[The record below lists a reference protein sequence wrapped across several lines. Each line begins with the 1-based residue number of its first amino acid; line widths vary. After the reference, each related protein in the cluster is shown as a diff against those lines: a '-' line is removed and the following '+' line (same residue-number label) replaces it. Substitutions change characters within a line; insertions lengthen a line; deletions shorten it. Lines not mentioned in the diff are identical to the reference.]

1 MANPLEGKTILLGVT
16 GSIAAYKAADLASKL
31 TQAGAQVDTILTEN
45 ATQFVA
51 PLTFRSLTHRPVVTN
66 LFDLDSEEAVEHV
79 ALAQRADILV
89 VAPATA
95 HTLAKLALGL
105 ADDALTTAALATAA
119 PLLVAPAMD
128 AHMWEHPTV
137 QEHIATL
144 TSRGAYIAGPA
155 SGRLASGLVGHGRML
170 EPLDLVGH
178 IKWFLGQSG
187 DLKGRRIVVTAGGT
201 QEPIDPVR
209 VVTNHSTGKM
219 GYAIAEAARDRGA
232 DVVLVTA
239 PTNIVTPIGVTE
251 NNVTTVAEMRTAV
264 LDACADADALVMAAA
279 VSDYRPA
286 QVADQKI
293 KKNGA
298 DDGLTLE
305 MVKNPDFFVEVPAG
319 VLRVGFAAETENLI
333 DNARA
338 KVDAKNLSL
347 IVANDVTKEGS
358 GFGTDTNQV
367 TMIDG
372 AGEAEELPL
381 LSKYEVG
388 HRTLDRIVDML
399 K

>member
-1 MANPLEGKTILLGVT
+1 MANPLEGKTVLLGVT

-31 TQAGAQVDTILTEN
+31 TQAGAQVDTILTES

-66 LFDLDSEEAVEHV
+66 LFDLGSEEAIEHV

-119 PLLVAPAMD
+119 PLMVAPAMD
-128 AHMWEHPTV
+128 AHMWEHPSV

-144 TSRGAYIAGPA
+144 TQRGAHVAGPA
-155 SGRLASGLVGHGRML
+155 SGRLASGLIGHGRML
-170 EPLDLVGH
+170 EPEALVGH
-178 IKWFLGQSG
+178 IKWVLAQSG
-187 DLKGRRIVVTAGGT
+187 DLKGRKIVVTAGGT

-232 DVVLVTA
+232 DVTLVTA
-239 PTNIVTPIGVTE
+239 TTNLVTPIGVT
-251 NNVTTVAEMRTAV
+251 NMNVTSVAEMRTAV
-264 LDACADADALVMAAA
+264 LDACVGADALVMAAA

-286 QVADQKI
+286 QVAEQKI
-293 KKNGA
+293 KKNGK
-298 DDGLTLE
+298 DDGLVLE
-305 MVKNPDFFVEVPAG
+305 MVKTADFCVEVPAG
-319 VLRVGFAAETENLI
+319 VLRIGFAAETENLI
-333 DNARA
+333 ENARA
-338 KVDAKNLSL
+338 KVDSKELSL
-347 IVANDVTKEGS
+347 IVANDVTKDGS

-367 TMIDG
+367 TFIDA

-381 LSKYEVG
+381 L
-388 HRTLDRIVDML
+388 
-399 K
+399 

>member
-1 MANPLEGKTILLGVT
+1 MANPLAGKTILLGVT

-45 ATQFVA
+45 ATQFVT

-66 LFDLDSEEAVEHV
+66 LFDLESEEAIEHV

-119 PLLVAPAMD
+119 PLMVAPAMD

-137 QEHIATL
+137 QEHISTL
-144 TSRGAYIAGPA
+144 TSRGAHVAGPA
-155 SGRLASGLVGHGRML
+155 SGRLASGIIGHGRML
-170 EPLDLVGH
+170 EPEALVGH

-187 DLKGRRIVVTAGGT
+187 DLKGRKIVVTAGGT

-209 VVTNHSTGKM
+209 VVTNHSSGKM

-232 DVVLVTA
+232 NVTLVTA
-239 PTNIVTPIGVTE
+239 PTNLVAPIGVASKD
-251 NNVTTVAEMRTAV
+251 VISVAEMRTAV
-264 LDACADADALVMAAA
+264 LDACAGADALVMAAA

-286 QVADQKI
+286 QVAKQKI
-293 KKNGA
+293 KKGKK
-298 DDGLTLE
+298 DDDLILE

-333 DNARA
+333 ENARV
-338 KVDAKNLSL
+338 KVDSKELSL

-367 TMIDG
+367 TLIDG

-388 HRTLDRIVDML
+388 GRILDRILGLL

>member
-1 MANPLEGKTILLGVT
+1 MANPLQGKTILLGVT

-51 PLTFRSLTHRPVVTN
+51 PLTFRSLTHRPVMTS
-66 LFDLDSEEAVEHV
+66 LFDLDSEEAIEHV

-105 ADDALTTAALATAA
+105 ADDALTTTALATAA

-137 QEHIATL
+137 QEHIAIL
-144 TSRGAYIAGPA
+144 KARGAHIAGPA
-155 SGRLASGLVGHGRML
+155 SGRLASGIVGHGRML
-170 EPLDLVGH
+170 EPEALVGH
-178 IKWFLGQSG
+178 IRWVLGQSG
-187 DLKGRRIVVTAGGT
+187 DLKGRKIVVTAGGT

-209 VVTNHSTGKM
+209 VVTNHSSGKM

-232 DVVLVTA
+232 DVTLITA
-239 PTNIVTPIGVTE
+239 PTNLTHPIGVTSI
-251 NNVTTVAEMRTAV
+251 NVTTVAEMRTAV
-264 LDACADADALVMAAA
+264 LDACAGANALVMAAA
-279 VSDYRPA
+279 VSDYRLA
-286 QVADQKI
+286 QVASQKI
-293 KKNGA
+293 KKGGP
-298 DDGLTLE
+298 DQSLTLDL
-305 MVKNPDFFVEVPAG
+305 VKNPDFFLEIPTG

-333 DNARA
+333 TNARA
-338 KVDAKNLSL
+338 KITAKNLSL

-367 TMIDG
+367 TFIDQ
-372 AGEAEELPL
+372 AGTVDELPL
-381 LSKYEVG
+381 LSKYDVG
-388 HRTLDRIVDML
+388 QRILDRILKML

>member
-1 MANPLEGKTILLGVT
+1 MANPLQGKTILLGVT

-51 PLTFRSLTHRPVVTN
+51 PLTFRSLTHRPVMTS
-66 LFDLDSEEAVEHV
+66 LFDLDSEEAIEHV

-95 HTLAKLALGL
+95 HALAKLALGL
-105 ADDALTTAALATAA
+105 ADDALTTTALATAA

-144 TSRGAYIAGPA
+144 KARGAHIAGPA
-155 SGRLASGLVGHGRML
+155 SGRLASGIVGHGRML
-170 EPLDLVGH
+170 EPEALVGH
-178 IKWFLGQSG
+178 IRWVLGQSG
-187 DLKGRRIVVTAGGT
+187 DLKGRKIVVTAGGT

-209 VVTNHSTGKM
+209 VVTNHSSGKM

-232 DVVLVTA
+232 DVTLITA
-239 PTNIVTPIGVTE
+239 PTSLTHPIGVTSI
-251 NNVTTVAEMRTAV
+251 NVTTVAEMRTAV
-264 LDACADADALVMAAA
+264 LDACAGANALVMAAA
-279 VSDYRPA
+279 VSDYRLA
-286 QVADQKI
+286 QIASQKI
-293 KKNGA
+293 KKGGSDQA
-298 DDGLTLE
+298 LTLDL
-305 MVKNPDFFVEVPAG
+305 VKNPDFFLEIPTG

-333 DNARA
+333 ANARA
-338 KVDAKNLSL
+338 KVTAKNLSL

-367 TMIDG
+367 TFIDQ
-372 AGEAEELPL
+372 AGSVDELPL
-381 LSKYEVG
+381 LSKYDVG
-388 HRTLDRIVDML
+388 QRILDRIVEML

>member
-1 MANPLEGKTILLGVT
+1 MANPLQGKTILLGVT

-51 PLTFRSLTHRPVVTN
+51 PLTFRSLTHRPVMTS
-66 LFDLDSEEAVEHV
+66 LFDLDSEEAIEHV

-105 ADDALTTAALATAA
+105 ADDALTTTALATAA

-144 TSRGAYIAGPA
+144 KARGAHIAGPA
-155 SGRLASGLVGHGRML
+155 SGRLASGIVGHGRML
-170 EPLDLVGH
+170 EPEALVGH
-178 IKWFLGQSG
+178 IRWVLGQSG
-187 DLKGRRIVVTAGGT
+187 DLKGRKIVVTAGGT

-209 VVTNHSTGKM
+209 VVTNHSSGKM

-232 DVVLVTA
+232 DVTLITA
-239 PTNIVTPIGVTE
+239 PTSLTHPIGVTSI
-251 NNVTTVAEMRTAV
+251 NVTTVAEMRTAV
-264 LDACADADALVMAAA
+264 LDACAGANALVMAAA
-279 VSDYRPA
+279 VSDYRLA
-286 QVADQKI
+286 QIASQKI
-293 KKNGA
+293 KKGGSDQA
-298 DDGLTLE
+298 LTLDL
-305 MVKNPDFFVEVPAG
+305 VKNPDFFLEIPTG

-333 DNARA
+333 ANARA
-338 KVDAKNLSL
+338 KVTAKNLSL

-367 TMIDG
+367 TFIDQ
-372 AGEAEELPL
+372 AGSVDELPL
-381 LSKYEVG
+381 LSKYDVG
-388 HRTLDRIVDML
+388 QRILDRIVEML

>member
-1 MANPLEGKTILLGVT
+1 MANPLEGKTVLLGVT

-31 TQAGAQVDTILTEN
+31 TQAGAKVDTILTEN

-66 LFDLDSEEAVEHV
+66 LFDLESEEAIEHV

-105 ADDALTTAALATAA
+105 ADDALTTAAIATAA
-119 PLLVAPAMD
+119 PLMVAPAMD
-128 AHMWEHPTV
+128 AHMWEHPSV

-144 TSRGAYIAGPA
+144 TARGAHVAGPA
-155 SGRLASGLVGHGRML
+155 SGRLASGLIGHGRML
-170 EPLDLVGH
+170 EPEALVGH
-178 IKWFLGQSG
+178 IKLVLAQSG
-187 DLKGRRIVVTAGGT
+187 DLNGRKIVVTAGGT

-232 DVVLVTA
+232 DVILVTA
-239 PTNIVTPIGVTE
+239 TTNIVTPI
-251 NNVTTVAEMRTAV
+251 NVTSINVTSVAEMRTAV
-264 LDACADADALVMAAA
+264 LDSCVGADALVMAAA
-279 VSDYRPA
+279 VSDYRPN
-286 QVADQKI
+286 QVAEQKI
-293 KKNGA
+293 KKNGQ
-298 DDGLTLE
+298 DGGMTLE

-319 VLRVGFAAETENLI
+319 VLRIGFAAETENLL

-338 KVDAKNLSL
+338 KVDSKALSL

-367 TMIDG
+367 TLIDA

-381 LSKYEVG
+381 LSKYEVA
-388 HRTLDRIVDML
+388 HRILDRIVELL

>member
-1 MANPLEGKTILLGVT
+1 MANPLEGKTVLLGVT

-31 TQAGAQVDTILTEN
+31 TQAGAQVDTILTES

-66 LFDLDSEEAVEHV
+66 LFDLGSEEAIEHV

-119 PLLVAPAMD
+119 PLMVAPAMD
-128 AHMWEHPTV
+128 AHMWEHPSV

-144 TSRGAYIAGPA
+144 TQRGAHVAGPA
-155 SGRLASGLVGHGRML
+155 SGRLASGLIGHGRML
-170 EPLDLVGH
+170 EPEALVGH
-178 IKWFLGQSG
+178 IKWVLAKSG
-187 DLKGRRIVVTAGGT
+187 DLKGRKIVVTAGGT

-232 DVVLVTA
+232 DVTLVTA
-239 PTNIVTPIGVTE
+239 TTNLVTPIGVTSV
-251 NNVTTVAEMRTAV
+251 NVTSVTDMRTAV
-264 LDACADADALVMAAA
+264 LDACVGADALVMAAA

-286 QVADQKI
+286 QVAEQKI
-293 KKNGA
+293 KKNGK
-298 DDGLTLE
+298 DDGLVLE
-305 MVKNPDFFVEVPAG
+305 MVKTADFFVEVPVG
-319 VLRVGFAAETENLI
+319 VLRIGFAAETENLI
-333 DNARA
+333 ENARA
-338 KVDAKNLSL
+338 KVDSKELSL
-347 IVANDVTKEGS
+347 IVANDVTKDGS

-367 TMIDG
+367 TFID
-372 AGEAEELPL
+372 ASGEAEELPL

-388 HRTLDRIVDML
+388 HRILDRIVGLL

>member
-1 MANPLEGKTILLGVT
+1 MANPLQGKTILLGVT

-51 PLTFRSLTHRPVVTN
+51 PLTFRSLTHRPVMTS
-66 LFDLDSEEAVEHV
+66 LFDLDSEEAIEHV

-105 ADDALTTAALATAA
+105 ADDALTTTALATAA

-144 TSRGAYIAGPA
+144 KARGAHIAGPA
-155 SGRLASGLVGHGRML
+155 SGRLASGIVGHGRML
-170 EPLDLVGH
+170 EPEALVGH
-178 IKWFLGQSG
+178 IRWVLGQSG
-187 DLKGRRIVVTAGGT
+187 DLKGRKIVVTAGGT

-209 VVTNHSTGKM
+209 VVTNHSSGKM

-232 DVVLVTA
+232 DVTLITA
-239 PTNIVTPIGVTE
+239 PTSLTHPIGVTSI
-251 NNVTTVAEMRTAV
+251 NVTTVAEMRTAV
-264 LDACADADALVMAAA
+264 LDACAGANALVMAAA
-279 VSDYRPA
+279 VSDYRLA
-286 QVADQKI
+286 QIASQKI
-293 KKNGA
+293 KKGGSDQA
-298 DDGLTLE
+298 LTLDL
-305 MVKNPDFFVEVPAG
+305 VKNPDFFLEIPTG

-333 DNARA
+333 ANARA
-338 KVDAKNLSL
+338 KVTAKNLSL

-367 TMIDG
+367 TFIDQ
-372 AGEAEELPL
+372 AGSVDELPL
-381 LSKYEVG
+381 LSKYDVG
-388 HRTLDRIVDML
+388 QLILDRIVEML

>member
-1 MANPLEGKTILLGVT
+1 MANPLQGKTILLGVT

-51 PLTFRSLTHRPVVTN
+51 PLTFRSLTHRPVMTS
-66 LFDLDSEEAVEHV
+66 LFDLDSEEAIEHV

-105 ADDALTTAALATAA
+105 ADDALTTTALATAA

-144 TSRGAYIAGPA
+144 KARGAHIAGPA
-155 SGRLASGLVGHGRML
+155 SGRLASGIVGHGRML
-170 EPLDLVGH
+170 EPEALVGH
-178 IKWFLGQSG
+178 IRWVLGQSG
-187 DLKGRRIVVTAGGT
+187 DLKGRKIVVTAGGT

-209 VVTNHSTGKM
+209 VVTNHSSGKM

-232 DVVLVTA
+232 DVTLITA
-239 PTNIVTPIGVTE
+239 PTSLTHPIGVTSI
-251 NNVTTVAEMRTAV
+251 NVTTVAEMRTAV
-264 LDACADADALVMAAA
+264 LDACAGANALVMAAA
-279 VSDYRPA
+279 VSDYRFA
-286 QVADQKI
+286 QIASQKI
-293 KKNGA
+293 KKGGSDQA
-298 DDGLTLE
+298 LTLDL
-305 MVKNPDFFVEVPAG
+305 VKNPDFFLEIPTG

-333 DNARA
+333 ANARA
-338 KVDAKNLSL
+338 KVTAKNLSL

-367 TMIDG
+367 TFIDQ
-372 AGEAEELPL
+372 AGSVDELPL
-381 LSKYEVG
+381 LSKYDVG
-388 HRTLDRIVDML
+388 QLILDRIVEML

>member
-1 MANPLEGKTILLGVT
+1 MANPLDGKTVLLGVT

-31 TQAGAQVDTILTEN
+31 TQAGALVDTILTQN
-45 ATQFVA
+45 AKQFVT
-51 PLTFRSLTHRPVVTN
+51 PLTFRSLTHRPVMTN
-66 LFDLDSEEAVEHV
+66 LYDLDSDEAIEHV
-79 ALAQRADILV
+79 ALAQRADIFV

-95 HTLAKLALGL
+95 HTIAKLALGL
-105 ADDALTTAALATAA
+105 ADDALTTVALATAA

-144 TSRGAYIAGPA
+144 ASRGAHIAGPA
-155 SGRLASGLVGHGRML
+155 SGRLASGLIGHGRML
-170 EPLDLVGH
+170 EPEALVGH
-178 IKWFLGQSG
+178 IKWFLGQTG
-187 DLKGRRIVVTAGGT
+187 DLSGRKIVVTAGGT

-209 VVTNHSTGKM
+209 VVTNRSTGKM

-232 DVVLVTA
+232 SVTLVT
-239 PTNIVTPIGVTE
+239 TTTHIVTPVGITV
-251 NNVTTVAEMRTAV
+251 NNVTSVAGMRTAV
-264 LDACADADALVMAAA
+264 LDACVGADALVMAAA
-279 VSDYRPA
+279 VSDYKPS
-286 QVADQKI
+286 QVAEQKI
-293 KKNGA
+293 KKSGA
-298 DDGLTLE
+298 GDVLTLE

-319 VLRVGFAAETENLI
+319 VLRIGFAAETENLI

-338 KVDAKNLSL
+338 KVDAKSLSL

-367 TMIDG
+367 TLIN
-372 AGEAEELPL
+372 AKGEAEELPL

-388 HRTLDRIVDML
+388 HHILDRTLELL

>member
-1 MANPLEGKTILLGVT
+1 MANPLEGKTVLLGVT
-16 GSIAAYKAADLASKL
+16 GSIAAFKAADLASKL

-51 PLTFRSLTHRPVVTN
+51 PLTFRSLTHRAVMTN
-66 LFDLDSEEAVEHV
+66 LFELDSEEAIEHV

-144 TSRGAYIAGPA
+144 ASRGAHIAGPA
-155 SGRLASGLVGHGRML
+155 SGRLASGLIGHGRML
-170 EPLDLVGH
+170 EPLALIGH
-178 IKWFLGQSG
+178 IKWFLGHAG
-187 DLKGRRIVVTAGGT
+187 DLSSRKIVVTAGGT

-232 DVVLVTA
+232 NVTLVTA
-239 PTNIVTPIGVTE
+239 PTSLVTPIGVTV

-264 LDACADADALVMAAA
+264 LAACADADALVMAAA
-279 VSDYRPA
+279 VSDYRPTQIA
-286 QVADQKI
+286 EQKI
-293 KKNGA
+293 KKSGA

-305 MVKNPDFFVEVPAG
+305 MVENSDFFVEVPKG
-319 VLRVGFAAETENLI
+319 VLRIGFAAETENLI

-338 KVDAKNLSL
+338 KVNSKSLSL
-347 IVANDVTKEGS
+347 IAANDVTKEGS
-358 GFGTDTNQV
+358 GFGTETNQV
-367 TMIDG
+367 TLIDS

-388 HRTLDRIVDML
+388 HRILNRIVELL

>member
-1 MANPLEGKTILLGVT
+1 MANPLEGKTVLLGVT

-31 TQAGAQVDTILTEN
+31 TQAGAQVDTILTES

-66 LFDLDSEEAVEHV
+66 LFDLESEEAIEHV

-119 PLLVAPAMD
+119 PLMVAPAMD
-128 AHMWEHPTV
+128 AHMWEHPSV

-144 TSRGAYIAGPA
+144 TQRGAHVAGPA
-155 SGRLASGLVGHGRML
+155 SGWLASGLIGHGRML
-170 EPLDLVGH
+170 EPEALVGH
-178 IKWFLGQSG
+178 IKWVLAKSG
-187 DLKGRRIVVTAGGT
+187 DLKGRKLVVTAGGT

-209 VVTNHSTGKM
+209 VVTNRSTGKM

-232 DVVLVTA
+232 DVTLVTA
-239 PTNIVTPIGVTE
+239 TTNIVTPI
-251 NNVTTVAEMRTAV
+251 NVTSVNVTSVAEMRTAV
-264 LDACADADALVMAAA
+264 LDACVGADALVMAAA

-286 QVADQKI
+286 QVAEQKI
-293 KKNGA
+293 KKGGK
-298 DDGLTLE
+298 DDGLVLE
-305 MVKNPDFFVEVPAG
+305 MVKTADFFVEVPVG
-319 VLRVGFAAETENLI
+319 VLRIGFAAETENLI
-333 DNARA
+333 ENARA
-338 KVDAKNLSL
+338 KVDSKELSL

-367 TMIDG
+367 TLIDA

-388 HRTLDRIVDML
+388 HRILDRIVGLL

>member
-1 MANPLEGKTILLGVT
+1 MAKPLEGKTVLLGVT

-45 ATQFVA
+45 ATQFVS
-51 PLTFRSLTHRPVVTN
+51 PLTFRSLTHRPVMTT
-66 LFDLDSEEAVEHV
+66 LFDLDSEEAIEHV

-105 ADDALTTAALATAA
+105 ADDALTTTALATAA
-119 PLLVAPAMD
+119 PLMVAPAMD
-128 AHMWEHPTV
+128 GHMWEHPAV

-144 TSRGAYIAGPA
+144 TARGAHIAGPA
-155 SGRLASGLVGHGRML
+155 SGRLASGLVGAGRML
-170 EPLDLVGH
+170 EPEALVGH
-178 IKWFLGQSG
+178 IRWVLGQTG
-187 DLKGRRIVVTAGGT
+187 DLKGRVIVVTAGGT

-209 VVTNHSTGKM
+209 VVTNHSSGKM

-232 DVVLVTA
+232 DVTLVTA
-239 PTNIVTPIGVTE
+239 PTSLLSPIGVTVS
-251 NNVTTVAEMRTAV
+251 NVATVAEMRASV
-264 LDACADADALVMAAA
+264 LDACAGADALVMAAA
-279 VSDYRPA
+279 ISDYRLA
-286 QVADQKI
+286 HAADQKI
-293 KKNGA
+293 KKSSPDGA
-298 DDGLTLE
+298 LTLDL
-305 MVKNPDFFVEVPAG
+305 VKTPDFFLEVPEG

-333 DNARA
+333 PNARA
-338 KVDAKNLSL
+338 KVEAKNLSL

-367 TMIDG
+367 TFIDRAG
-372 AGEAEELPL
+372 AVEELPL
-381 LSKYEVG
+381 LSKYDVG
-388 HRTLDRIVDML
+388 HRILDRIVGLL

>member
-1 MANPLEGKTILLGVT
+1 MANPLDGKTVLLGVT

-31 TQAGAQVDTILTEN
+31 TQAGALVDTILTQN
-45 ATQFVA
+45 AKQFVT
-51 PLTFRSLTHRPVVTN
+51 PLTFRSLTHRPVMTN
-66 LFDLDSEEAVEHV
+66 LYDLDSDEAIEHV
-79 ALAQRADILV
+79 ALAQRADIFV

-95 HTLAKLALGL
+95 HTIAKLALGL
-105 ADDALTTAALATAA
+105 ADDALTTVALATAA

-144 TSRGAYIAGPA
+144 ASRGAHIAGPA
-155 SGRLASGLVGHGRML
+155 SGRLASGLIGHGRML
-170 EPLDLVGH
+170 EPEALVGH
-178 IKWFLGQSG
+178 IKWFLGQTG
-187 DLKGRRIVVTAGGT
+187 DLSGRKIVVTAGGT

-209 VVTNHSTGKM
+209 VVTNRSTGKM

-232 DVVLVTA
+232 SVTLVT
-239 PTNIVTPIGVTE
+239 TTTHIVTPVGITV
-251 NNVTTVAEMRTAV
+251 NNVTSVAEMRTAV
-264 LDACADADALVMAAA
+264 LDACVGADALVMAAA
-279 VSDYRPA
+279 VSDYKPS
-286 QVADQKI
+286 QVAEQKI
-293 KKNGA
+293 KKSGA
-298 DDGLTLE
+298 GDVLTLE

-319 VLRVGFAAETENLI
+319 VLRIGFAAETENLI

-338 KVDAKNLSL
+338 KVDAKSLSL

-367 TMIDG
+367 TLIN
-372 AGEAEELPL
+372 AKGEAEELPL

-388 HRTLDRIVDML
+388 HHILDRTLELL

>member
-1 MANPLEGKTILLGVT
+1 MANPLDGKTVLLGVT

-31 TQAGAQVDTILTEN
+31 TQAGALVDTILTES
-45 ATQFVA
+45 ATQFVV

-66 LFDLDSEEAVEHV
+66 LFDLESEEAIEHV
-79 ALAQRADILV
+79 ALAQRAGILV

-105 ADDALTTAALATAA
+105 ADDALTTAALATSA
-119 PLLVAPAMD
+119 PMLVAPAMD
-128 AHMWEHPTV
+128 AQMWEHPTV

-144 TSRGAYIAGPA
+144 ASRGAYIAGPA
-155 SGRLASGLVGHGRML
+155 SGRLASGIIGHGRML
-170 EPLDLVGH
+170 EPLVLIEH
-178 IKWFLGQSG
+178 IKSFLGQSG
-187 DLKGRRIVVTAGGT
+187 DLKGKKIVVTAGGT

-209 VVTNHSTGKM
+209 VVTNHSSGKM

-232 DVVLVTA
+232 NVTLVTVS
-239 PTNIVTPIGVTE
+239 TGIVTPVGVTE
-251 NNVTTVAEMRTAV
+251 NNVTTVAEMRSAV

-279 VSDYRPA
+279 ISDYRPA
-286 QVADQKI
+286 QVAEQKI
-293 KKNGA
+293 KKSGA

-305 MVKNPDFFVEVPAG
+305 MVKNPDFFVEIPVG

-333 DNARA
+333 DNART
-338 KVDAKNLSL
+338 KITSKGLSF
-347 IVANDVTKEGS
+347 IVANDVTKKGS

-367 TMIDG
+367 TLING

-388 HRTLDRIVDML
+388 HRILDRIVYLL